1 MKEAGVVYYTETG
14 SPVGTLRLASD
25 GEALVGLY
33 MVEDE
38 DGQEVVGEG
47 WVRDDGV
54 EPFDETKG
62 QLEEYFEGRRRA
74 FDLPLVLRGTE
85 FQKRVWE
92 ELLRI
97 PYGVTI
103 SYGDLARRVGNP
115 KASRAVGL
123 ANGRN
128 PISIIVP
135 CHRVI
140 GANGNLT
147 GYGGGLWR
155 KDALLT
161 LEALR
166 PVSTAQSSFA

>member
-47 WVRDDGV
+47 GVRDDGV